1 MFKSKRMILPLLAAG
16 ALLAQAHT
24 GQAATDTATFQST
37 ITLQADCQILSTN
50 TLDFGTNGIL
60 TSNVD
65 ATATFNVQCTDT
77 TAYNVGLD
85 AGSTSGGTVT
95 TRKMTSGSDT
105 VDYKM
110 FSDSGR
116 TSNWGETVTVDTV
129 AGIGNGA
136 SQTLTIY
143 GRVPAQTT
151 PAPGTY
157 TDTVTITVTY

>member
-1 MFKSKRMILPLLAAG
+1 ARGDLLERVLAVRG
-16 ALLAQAHT
+16 ISPHAL
-24 GQAATDTATFQST
+24 
-37 ITLQADCQILSTN
+37 
-50 TLDFGTNGIL
+50 
-60 TSNVD
+60 
-65 ATATFNVQCTDT
+65 
-77 TAYNVGLD
+77 
-85 AGSTSGGTVT
+85 
-95 TRKMTSGSDT
+95 
-105 VDYKM
+105 YKM